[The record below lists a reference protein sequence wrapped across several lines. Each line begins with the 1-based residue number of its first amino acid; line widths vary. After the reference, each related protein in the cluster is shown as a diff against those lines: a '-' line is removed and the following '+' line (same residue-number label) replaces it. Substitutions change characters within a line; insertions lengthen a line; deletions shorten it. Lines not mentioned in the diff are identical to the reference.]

1 MKKSFPNVSFK
12 DLCLLIQSN
21 AILHVGNGNF
31 NEEDGLGVEKKIN
44 KKVQQF
50 SSHIQHA
57 TKFVRIFSFLIVF
70 PFLCAFHR
78 ISLLLS
84 LTTFRPITSISW

>member
-44 KKVQQF
+44 K
-50 SSHIQHA
+50 
-57 TKFVRIFSFLIVF
+57 
-70 PFLCAFHR
+70 
-78 ISLLLS
+78 
-84 LTTFRPITSISW
+84 TFDNNDTRKRFY